1 MVKRG
6 WAQGIQEPG
15 QLSSPAQESLSPG
28 RSENRITRNQLPVGS
43 LSSVAQFGILS
54 TTLQRGGKGSEGTAQ
69 DTEKIPVNEVG
80 LRLVML

>member
-1 MVKRG
+1 MDGLRESKNQVSCPVQFRNPFP
-6 WAQGIQEPG
+6 QGG
-15 QLSSPAQESLSPG
+15 
-28 RSENRITRNQLPVGS
+28 SENRITRNQLPVGS

-54 TTLQRGGKGSEGTAQ
+54 TTLQRGGEGSEGTAQ